1 MLESIFFIVTTLFAL
16 LFLILSVALESW
28 PCGGVFSDSCQNN
41 TANYPTKSVGALIC
55 IAIILYVVS
64 AVIDLCQMYLQ
75 ALDDGLRKILAYVAI
90 GVSGFG
96 SLLVV
101 SGMLAFF
108 NLYLHSWSVML
119 SVVGMTLGCSLTFQL
134 AMRMIFD
141 NLTSVG
147 GEN

>member
-16 LFLILSVALESW
+16 LFLILSVALECW
-28 PCGGVFSDSCQNN
+28 PCGGIFSEPCQNN
-41 TANYPTKSVGALIC
+41 TIGYATKPVGALIC
-55 IAIILYVVS
+55 IAIILYISS

-75 ALDDGLRKILAYVAI
+75 ILDDRLRKILAYVAI

-96 SLLVV
+96 SLFVV

-108 NLYLHSWSVML
+108 NNYLHSWSVML

-134 AMRMIFD
+134 GMRMIFD
-141 NLTSVG
+141 NLTNRS